1 MKMNKSFM
9 TETAVSTVSPE
20 SAVADP
26 KEILVPIDFSQ
37 SSVNAL
43 RHAACLAARQGAH
56 LTLLNVMEEPVSFR
70 ALDLAAQEHRRQHDH
85 VRQLQQ
91 LVDRELDPDIAAN
104 MVVRT
109 GNPSDEIALAA
120 AQRHSDLIVMGR
132 HEHHGLRRL
141 LRGHTVRKVA
151 DNAPCP
157 VMVLNDDYQAPTRRK
172 LAA

>member
-20 SAVADP
+20 SAPPDP

-43 RHAACLAARQGAH
+43 RHAAFLAAKQGAH
-56 LTLLNVMEEPVSFR
+56 LTLLNVLEEPASFR

-85 VRQLQQ
+85 ARRLQK
-91 LVDRELDPDIAAN
+91 LVDRELDLGIAAN

-109 GNPSDEIALAA
+109 RNPSHEIWLVA

-132 HEHHGLRRL
+132 HEHHGLRRWF
-141 LRGHTVRKVA
+141 RGHTVRRVA
-151 DNAPCP
+151 NNAPCP
-157 VMVLNDDYQAPTRRK
+157 VIILNDDYQSPMHRK
-172 LAA
+172 LPA